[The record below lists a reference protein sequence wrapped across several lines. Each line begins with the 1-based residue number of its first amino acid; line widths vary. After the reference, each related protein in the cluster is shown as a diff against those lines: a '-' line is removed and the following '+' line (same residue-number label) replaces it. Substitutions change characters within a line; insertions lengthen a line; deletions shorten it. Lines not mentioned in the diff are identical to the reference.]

1 MSRTEAH
8 APPATPW
15 RLATHVLLLLL
26 AGLWAAGGE
35 RSRGEEPALDPRG
48 VEVFE
53 GLRETLVHRC
63 AGCHGAGST
72 EGGLD
77 LTTRE
82 KLLAGGGR
90 GPAIVPGKATESLL
104 YRLAAKLEEPHMPEE
119 GASLGDDELARLA
132 EWIDR
137 GAPFD
142 KPLVTDES
150 RGPWTERTIAPEAR
164 DQWPFTKLAAVP
176 VPGLDGTPGPADAA
190 GWCRTPIDR
199 FILARLVEAGLTP
212 APEAD
217 RRTLRRRIAFDFT
230 GLPATP
236 EEIRAFV
243 DDADPAAW
251 DRVVDELLA
260 RPAFGERM
268 AQDWLDVA
276 RYAESFGYEQDYDRP
291 HAFRY
296 RDFVVGAFNDDL
308 PFDTFLRWQLAG
320 DELAPDV
327 PAARMATGFLAA
339 GAFPTQLTEK
349 EFESARS
356 GEIDD
361 MVSTVGTAM
370 LGLTIGCARCHDHKF
385 DPVPQ
390 ADYYRLAATFT
401 STIRSNVAIE
411 VAPERH
417 RAALAAW
424 QEEVDRAVAERRR
437 IEVEELPGR
446 FDAWIGSWSPESA
459 AAAPAW
465 RLGNVVEASRPGGTG
480 FERLG
485 DGSLRAGGEPGE
497 NETYSF
503 VIDVP
508 LDEIASLR
516 LDALPDPALPRGG
529 PGRVAHG
536 NFALSNLVVT
546 AAPLVAGADDAAPAQ
561 VPIAAARADYSQPGL
576 DVAGAFDD
584 HPTSA
589 WAIDPHVGMPHVAV
603 FDFRSP
609 VRHPGGSRVT
619 VTMDFRTNV
628 RHAIGRPRLSFS
640 AAAGQP
646 AVPVADGA
654 DPVGPGEAARVGELL
669 ARSPRGEAELAELRR
684 LQPRFD
690 AAWLAADARVTSLER
705 ARPQPETAMALVA
718 GDGLKPIP
726 HHADDRGYP
735 HAYPET
741 WFLRRGDVRLREGV
755 ATPGVLQ
762 VLFRGSE
769 GDQPF
774 PTLPGEGIPPQ
785 AGALGRRAAL
795 ARWITDVDHGAGS
808 LAARVIVNRL
818 WQHHFGTGLVATPSD
833 FGAQGGAPS
842 HPELLEWLAGELVR
856 GGWKLKPIH
865 RLIVES
871 AVWRQSS
878 GRAGP
883 SDEVDPRNRLLSR
896 YERRRLDAEAIR
908 DTLLS
913 LSGTLDPTM
922 GGRAGGDDTSP
933 RRSLYLDVKRSRPSP
948 FLRAFD
954 APDRVTG
961 QGARAITTTAPQSL
975 LLMNAPAVRG
985 WAERFA
991 ARVVAEPFRFV
1002 DDVPTDD
1009 LAPIHT
1015 AYARALGRSPTP
1027 EELADA
1033 RAFLEAQTARYR
1045 ADGRADAAAV
1055 ALADY
1060 CQVLLGL
1067 NETLFLE

>member
-1 MSRTEAH
+1 MSCAKAH
-8 APPATPW
+8 TPSAVTGRLVAPA
-15 RLATHVLLLLL
+15 LLLGL
-26 AGLWAAGGE
+26 AGLWAAGAE
-35 RSRGEEPALDPRG
+35 RLRAEEPSVDPRG

-53 GLRETLVHRC
+53 SLRGVLVHRC

-77 LTTRE
+77 FSTRE

-90 GPAIVPGKATESLL
+90 GPAIVPGKSFESLL

-119 GASLGDDELARLA
+119 GASLTDDELARLA

-142 KPLVTDES
+142 KPLVGDDD
-150 RGPWTERTIAPEAR
+150 RGPWTERRIAPASRE
-164 DQWPFTKLAAVP
+164 QWPFTPLAAVP
-176 VPGLDGTPGPADAA
+176 VPGVDGAAGPADPA

-199 FILARLVEAGLTP
+199 FILARLAEAGLSP

-217 RRTLRRRIAFDFT
+217 RRTLRRRIAFDLT

-236 EEIRAFV
+236 EEIRDFA

-251 DRVVDELLA
+251 DRVVDDLLA

-291 HAFRY
+291 HAYRY

-417 RAALAAW
+417 RAALVAW
-424 QEEVDRAVAERRR
+424 QEELDRAIAERRR
-437 IEVEELPGR
+437 IEEEELPGR
-446 FDAWIGSWSPESA
+446 FDAWTASWSADPGD
-459 AAAPAW
+459 AAPTW
-465 RLGNVVEASRPGGTG
+465 RLGSVVEASRPGGAG
-480 FERLG
+480 FERLD

-497 NETYSF
+497 NETYTF

-516 LDALPDPALPRGG
+516 LDALADPALPRGG

-546 AAPLVAGADDAAPAQ
+546 AAPHVAGADGAVPAP

-576 DVAGAFDD
+576 DVAAAFDD

-589 WAIDPHVGMPHVAV
+589 WAIDPHVGVSHVAV
-603 FDFRSP
+603 FDFAAP

-640 AAAGQP
+640 GSAGQP

-654 DPVGPGEAARVGELL
+654 DPVGPGDAARVAELL
-669 ARSPRGEAELAELRR
+669 ARSPRGDAELAELRR

-690 AAWLAADARVTSLER
+690 STWLAADARVRSLER
-705 ARPQPETAMALVA
+705 TRPQPETAMALVA
-718 GDGLKPIP
+718 GDGLAPIP

-741 WFLRRGDVRLREGV
+741 WFLRRGDVHLREGV
-755 ATPGVLQ
+755 AAPGVLQ
-762 VLFRGSE
+762 VLLRGSE
-769 GDQPF
+769 GEAAF
-774 PTLPGEGIPPQ
+774 PASTDGAMPPK
-785 AGALGRRAAL
+785 GGFVGRRAAL
-795 ARWITDVDHGAGS
+795 AGWITDVDRGAGA

-842 HPELLEWLAGELVR
+842 HPELLEWLASELVR

-865 RLIVES
+865 RLIVRS

-878 GRAGP
+878 GQAGP
-883 SDEVDPRNRLLSR
+883 GLEVDPRNRLLWR
-896 YERRRLDAEAIR
+896 YERHRLDAEAIR

-913 LSGTLDPTM
+913 LSGALDPTT
-922 GGRAGGDDTSP
+922 GGRAGADDTSP

-954 APDRVTG
+954 LPDRVTG
-961 QGARAITTTAPQSL
+961 QGSRAITTTAPQSL
-975 LLMNAPAVRG
+975 LLMNAPSVRG

-991 ARVVAEPFRFV
+991 ARVLAEPFRFA
-1002 DDVPTDD
+1002 DDVPPDD
-1009 LAPIHT
+1009 LAPVHT
-1015 AYARALGRSPTP
+1015 AFARALGRAPTR

-1033 RAFLEAQTARYR
+1033 RAFLDGQTARYR
-1045 ADGRADAAAV
+1045 DDGRADAARV
-1055 ALADY
+1055 ALADF

-1067 NETLFLE
+1067 NETLFLQ